1 VTDTDFDNRA
11 VVKGVIKAVKEHIAE
26 VVAGI
31 SFRLD
36 DIDRRLRAIPEPLR
50 GEKGDPGERGP
61 EGPPGRDG
69 IDGLQGPK
77 GDPGESIR
85 GEKGDQGEPGVS
97 IVGIQGEVGPP
108 GPPGRD
114 GESIRGERGEK
125 GEKGDQGE
133 SLLGP
138 AGPSGEKGESI
149 TGPPGKDGTPGR
161 DALQIEILSAVDLA
175 RAYPRG
181 TYARHDGG
189 VIRSFKDSI
198 ANEELERSWEVVL
211 AGVAEIEAFQDPD
224 DPRIFGV
231 RTRLTG
237 RKAKAE
243 DVSLIRIPVMLY
255 RGIYRSEGK
264 YQRGDVTTTGGS
276 LWHCEIDDPKIGP
289 SANGKSDWKLI
300 VKEGNRGKDGAE
312 GKQGPPGKDGRD
324 GRDLTQLAFD
334 GKKY

>member
-1 VTDTDFDNRA
+1 
-11 VVKGVIKAVKEHIAE
+11 
-26 VVAGI
+26 
-31 SFRLD
+31 
-36 DIDRRLRAIPEPLR
+36 
-50 GEKGDPGERGP
+50 
-61 EGPPGRDG
+61 
-69 IDGLQGPK
+69 
-77 GDPGESIR
+77 
-85 GEKGDQGEPGVS
+85 
-97 IVGIQGEVGPP
+97 
-108 GPPGRD
+108 
-114 GESIRGERGEK
+114 
-125 GEKGDQGE
+125 
-133 SLLGP
+133 
-138 AGPSGEKGESI
+138 
-149 TGPPGKDGTPGR
+149 
-161 DALQIEILSAVDLA
+161 
-175 RAYPRG
+175 
-181 TYARHDGG
+181 
-189 VIRSFKDSI
+189 
-198 ANEELERSWEVVL
+198 VVL